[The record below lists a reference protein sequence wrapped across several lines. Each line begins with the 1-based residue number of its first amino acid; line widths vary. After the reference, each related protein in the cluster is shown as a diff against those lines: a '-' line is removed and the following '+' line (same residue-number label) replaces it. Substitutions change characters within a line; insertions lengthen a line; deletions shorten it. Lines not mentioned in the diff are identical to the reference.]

1 MLQIKNMCMHFIM
14 SNFKKYNL
22 TIYNNTCI
30 KTPSEHVVV
39 LNVKLKLS
47 QNVMYIYSPYFS
59 DISKINIA
67 FAAKDR

>member
-1 MLQIKNMCMHFIM
+1 MYKNTIGACFI
-14 SNFKKYNL
+14 
-22 TIYNNTCI
+22 
-30 KTPSEHVVV
+30 

-47 QNVMYIYSPYFS
+47 QNVMYIYSPYFP